1 MTVNIREILLAERR
15 AHGGAGLRSPIDVG
29 QRVAV
34 SVAAL
39 SDLRLSSH
47 FELMENSVELME
59 NSVMSPVL
67 KFAISFA
74 MSLALQPAH
83 AQMLGPLGTL
93 WETNV
98 TLTQSDLNLI
108 RTVLSQQIHNKQ
120 PGTSI
125 RWRNPESGNS
135 GSLTLLNAFARQ
147 GRRCEQIEYRMSP
160 PEPAKPSDRFVLTSC
175 MQPDGSWKL
184 A

>member
-29 QRVAV
+29 QRVAI

-47 FELMENSVELME
+47 FELME

-108 RTVLSQQIHNKQ
+108 RTVLSQQIHNKR

-125 RWRNPESGNS
+125 RWSNPESGNS

>member
-29 QRVAV
+29 QRVAI

-47 FELMENSVELME
+47 FELME

-93 WETNV
+93 WGD
-98 TLTQSDLNLI
+98 QCDLDSKRLQLDQDSSVAAD
-108 RTVLSQQIHNKQ
+108 T
-120 PGTSI
+120 
-125 RWRNPESGNS
+125 
-135 GSLTLLNAFARQ
+135 
-147 GRRCEQIEYRMSP
+147 
-160 PEPAKPSDRFVLTSC
+160 
-175 MQPDGSWKL
+175 
-184 A
+184 